1 MLEVD
6 VNALLTVIGAVVWFI
21 IGYLNKQPDEAFEP
35 AKIVR
40 TVIVA
45 IIFAVLIVVFQV
57 PETEAITVLDV
68 LSRVGAIYTLER
80 LWQIIAKRL

>member
-1 MLEVD
+1 M
-6 VNALLTVIGAVVWFI
+6 IGAVVWFI

>member
-1 MLEVD
+1 
-6 VNALLTVIGAVVWFI
+6 
-21 IGYLNKQPDEAFEP
+21 
-35 AKIVR
+35 
-40 TVIVA
+40 VA

>member
-1 MLEVD
+1 VLEID
-6 VNALLTVIGAVVWFI
+6 VNALLTILGAVVWFI
-21 IGYLNKQPDEAFEP
+21 IGYLNRQPDEAFEP
-35 AKIVR
+35 AKVVR
-40 TVIVA
+40 TIIVA